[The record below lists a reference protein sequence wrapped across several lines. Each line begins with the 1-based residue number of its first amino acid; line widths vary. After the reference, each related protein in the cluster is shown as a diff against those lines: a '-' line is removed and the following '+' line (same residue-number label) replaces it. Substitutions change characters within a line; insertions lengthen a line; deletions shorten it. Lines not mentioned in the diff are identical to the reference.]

1 MARRWYAGNALL
13 VMRAGEIMIV
23 YPKNWN
29 EIGQEIPTKNIEKAI
44 ISSLEDIDVNNITLS
59 GGVDSSLLLHYMSDM
74 FDEVNAYTIGSS
86 MDHPDVVYAQQAAS
100 QFDNVNHKIYIVEEE
115 EIKKEEKPSDL
126 KGDAAVRLLY
136 KHIKKD
142 GVDNI
147 VAGDGIDEFTAGYYA
162 HQKEPDNYKLYY
174 DFIRKLQSEQLEP
187 LNKNTSGVNVHLPYL
202 DSRIIL
208 LLAQIPLEKKVDKN
222 NRKKIIYSLAKG
234 KVPKGIIER
243 RKYGFCDALSG
254 IVEGNGGKKS
264 KKKLENGEPENTG
277 DWWESEYYSRKYN
290 PVRHSDENEVDD
302 GT

>member
-1 MARRWYAGNALL
+1 MD
-13 VMRAGEIMIV
+13 VGEVVII

-29 EIGQEIPTKNIEKAI
+29 EIGQEIPNKNIEKAI
-44 ISSLEDIDVNNITLS
+44 IATLEDIGVNNIALS

-100 QFDNVNHKIYIVEEE
+100 QFDNVKHRIYIITEE

-136 KHIKKD
+136 KHIKQD
-142 GVDNI
+142 GVENI

-162 HQKEPDNYKLYY
+162 HQKEPDSYKIYY
-174 DFIRKLQSEQLEP
+174 DFIRRLQKEQLEP
-187 LNKNTSGVNVHLPYL
+187 LNKNTSSVNVHLPYL

-208 LLAQIPLEKKVDKN
+208 LLSQIPLADKVDAN
-222 NRKKIIYSLAKG
+222 ARKKIIYSLAKG

-243 RKYGFCDALSG
+243 RKYGFCDALSD
-254 IVEGNGGKKS
+254 IVEPITYTNDK
-264 KKKLENGEPENTG
+264 TAYRV
-277 DWWESEYYSRKYN
+277 W
-290 PVRHSDENEVDD
+290 
-302 GT
+302 